1 MSEMLRKIIRE
12 LIEEELDL
20 DETTSSGAA
29 GPYNTP
35 YAFRGNAPA
44 GKKKAEKNSTVATGY
59 ELVDDVQDKADDA
72 GPQNNEPVLFGKKGV
87 SGLTTPKNDKDKVI
101 QEAASDAIKKQ
112 QEKIRNLKSE
122 RDEKKREAT
131 GIDAAGKIAVSYRK
145 KIEKAEKR
153 LATLKAAS
161 KKNESKQYKNDKD
174 KVIQEY
180 GDQGELDLYPDDI
193 DRTGTKC
200 NSCGKGTYKE
210 TGQLDDMNGVLHC
223 NKCGAQVK
231 RHGPPVCGDKVPC
244 SKKSKSKKTESVVTE
259 SKYDEFKMA
268 EGSPRKKIGEAIREI
283 SRQISEVD
291 RTLRMSERLKTE
303 EGGLGGQLWKSTAKA
318 LTKLEGRMNVMSTR
332 IRNLKA

>member
-161 KKNESKQYKNDKD
+161 KKNESKK
-174 KVIQEY
+174 I
-180 GDQGELDLYPDDI
+180 
-193 DRTGTKC
+193 
-200 NSCGKGTYKE
+200 
-210 TGQLDDMNGVLHC
+210 
-223 NKCGAQVK
+223 
-231 RHGPPVCGDKVPC
+231 
-244 SKKSKSKKTESVVTE
+244 ESVVTE

-268 EGSPRKKIGEAIREI
+268 EGSSRKKIGEAIREI